1 LFLSERNAEMEMEII
16 LRLKKS
22 PATGLTWDPAQGED
36 LMPATITEAMEH
48 SRKETYHDSLLED
61 PTKS

>member
-1 LFLSERNAEMEMEII
+1 MEMEII